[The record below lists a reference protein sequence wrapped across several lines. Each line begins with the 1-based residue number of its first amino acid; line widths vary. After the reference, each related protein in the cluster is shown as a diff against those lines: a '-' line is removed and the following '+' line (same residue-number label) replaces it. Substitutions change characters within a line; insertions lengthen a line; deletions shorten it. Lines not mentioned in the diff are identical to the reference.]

1 MAWSKGVTTK
11 YADSKCTAE
20 MKTGAW
26 MCLSNVNLGTGAK
39 GFRARAK
46 GKGIIAVTIGFAGPN
61 GTALALAEVD
71 SQSGYADLEV
81 PLLKTASGL
90 QTEFYITA
98 VGDISLESWSL
109 IKE

>member
-1 MAWSKGVTTK
+1 MHGR
-11 YADSKCTAE
+11 DE
-20 MKTGAW
+20 DR
-26 MCLSNVNLGTGAK
+26 CLDVSVKRKSGNRSERIQGQS
-39 GFRARAK
+39 
-46 GKGIIAVTIGFAGPN
+46 PN

-90 QTEFYITA
+90 QSEFYITA